1 MRLIAAATVAVTFAF
16 GLVAFP
22 WSAASAAGPPQLDAR
37 SWLLIDARTG
47 ETLARESPDRRLPMA
62 STTKMMT
69 AYVAMQRLRFDKV
82 VPAVR
87 YEASPGESLMGIQ
100 AGQELSVRD
109 LLYGLML
116 LSGNDA
122 AVTLAVAVAGTVP
135 RFVALMNR
143 TARRLGLGDTSYE
156 NPIGLDGARQY
167 SSAADL
173 VALSRVLMSDP
184 RFRVIAGAR
193 TATLRSYSPP
203 IEIETGNEFVRDIPW
218 AKGIKTGYTRL
229 AGYVLASD
237 GRRNAT
243 ELIAAVMGAP
253 SEGVRDAET
262 VELMDYGF
270 SLYRKRVP
278 VRPGKPL
285 AQVPVRFEG
294 EDLPVSSRV
303 QVRIGVREGDSL
315 EVALDLPDEVEG
327 PLARG
332 DRTGSATVRVNGELI
347 RTVPLFADRDVVA
360 PGLLDRTVGLLW
372 SCLICL
378 GIALVVILGLA
389 LLYRR
394 RQERKLRSRLIRA
407 GKRQR

>member
-1 MRLIAAATVAVTFAF
+1 
-16 GLVAFP
+16 
-22 WSAASAAGPPQLDAR
+22 
-37 SWLLIDARTG
+37 
-47 ETLARESPDRRLPMA
+47 
-62 STTKMMT
+62 
-69 AYVAMQRLRFDKV
+69 
-82 VPAVR
+82 
-87 YEASPGESLMGIQ
+87 
-100 AGQELSVRD
+100 
-109 LLYGLML
+109 
-116 LSGNDA
+116 
-122 AVTLAVAVAGTVP
+122 
-135 RFVALMNR
+135 
-143 TARRLGLGDTSYE
+143 
-156 NPIGLDGARQY
+156 
-167 SSAADL
+167 
-173 VALSRVLMSDP
+173 
-184 RFRVIAGAR
+184 
-193 TATLRSYSPP
+193 
-203 IEIETGNEFVRDIPW
+203 
-218 AKGIKTGYTRL
+218 
-229 AGYVLASD
+229 
-237 GRRNAT
+237 
-243 ELIAAVMGAP
+243 MGAP